1 VTICTPFGVLI
12 TPGPFQISLVSCA
25 RAVPERSRF
34 LRIYSLPAGA
44 SVMQHDCVFTQ
55 DADQSVKNAV
65 TTSISNAGVLTI
77 GTSEVPKF

>member
-1 VTICTPFGVLI
+1 
-12 TPGPFQISLVSCA
+12 
-25 RAVPERSRF
+25 
-34 LRIYSLPAGA
+34 
-44 SVMQHDCVFTQ
+44 MQHDCVFTQ